1 MPMGCKRISA
11 VIVTF
16 NNVEML
22 VHLVNDLLSQTRPPD
37 RIVVVDNASVDDT
50 AEVMRTRFPGVRYIR
65 LDENTGSAGGYY
77 EAIKAVLPDSDL
89 IWTLDDDVRLRDDSL
104 EELLKGMEKL
114 DPKLSLSSV
123 RSVGPSHPHSSP
135 TRLVLFPWRGTLI
148 KSDLIRRF
156 GLPIKDFFIYGED
169 IEYASRFNSKGFY
182 CYWIPTSVCVEER
195 KEGKNDYV
203 FAGGATK
210 IYSRPFQL
218 YYAFR
223 NNLYVFVLYRDV
235 GRLLR
240 LILYA
245 VKVTLLLL
253 LFDRKTA
260 YEKIRAVYE
269 GLFHGVQKKLGR
281 NRKYLP

>member
-1 MPMGCKRISA
+1 MGCKRVSA

-37 RIVVVDNASVDDT
+37 QIVVVDNASVDHT
-50 AEVMRTRFPGVRYIR
+50 PEAMKTRFPGVRYIR

-77 EAIKAVLPDSDL
+77 EAIKAALPDSDL
-89 IWTLDDDVRLRDDSL
+89 IWTLDDDVRLRDNSL
-104 EELLKGMEKL
+104 EELLKGMGKL
-114 DPKLSLSSV
+114 DSKLSLSSV

-240 LILYA
+240 LFLYA
-245 VKVTLLLL
+245 VKVTFLLL

-281 NRKYLP
+281 NSKYLP

>member
-1 MPMGCKRISA
+1 MEGKKVSA

-22 VHLVNDLLSQTRPPD
+22 ERLINDLLSQTRPAD
-37 RIVVVDNASVDDT
+37 RIVVVDNASVDHT
-50 AEVMRTRFPGVRYIR
+50 QEVMKTRFPGVRYIR
-65 LDENTGSAGGYY
+65 LQENTGSAGGYH
-77 EAIKAVLPDSDL
+77 EAIKASLPDSDL

-104 EELLKGMEKL
+104 EELLKGMDMLDSKL
-114 DPKLSLSSV
+114 ALSSV

-156 GLPIKDFFIYGED
+156 GLPIRDFFIYGED
-169 IEYASRFNSKGFY
+169 IEYASRFNSKGYY
-182 CYWIPTSVCVEER
+182 CYWIPSSVCAEDR
-195 KEGKNDYV
+195 KEGKNDYA
-203 FAGGATK
+203 FAGGETK
-210 IYSRPFQL
+210 IYSRSFQL

-223 NNLYVFVLYRDV
+223 NNLYVFVMYRDA

-240 LILYA
+240 LLLYA

-253 LFDRKTA
+253 LFDRKTG
-260 YEKIRAVYE
+260 YGKILAVYE
-269 GLFHGVQKKLGR
+269 GLFHGMKKKLGR

>member
-1 MPMGCKRISA
+1 MTCKRVSA

-22 VHLVNDLLSQTRPPD
+22 VQIVNDLLSQTRPAD
-37 RIVVVDNASVDDT
+37 QIVVVDNASVDST
-50 AEVMRTRFPGVRYIR
+50 PEVIKTRFPDVRYIR
-65 LDENTGSAGGYY
+65 LHENTGSAGGYY
-77 EAIKAVLPDSDL
+77 EAIKAALPDSDL
-89 IWTLDDDVRLRDDSL
+89 IWTLDDVRLRDNSL

-114 DPKLSLSSV
+114 ESKVALSSV
-123 RSVGPSHPHSSP
+123 RSVGPFHPHSSP

-169 IEYASRFNSKGFY
+169 IEYARRFNSKGLY
-182 CYWIPTSVCVEER
+182 CYWIPASVCVEER
-195 KEGKNDYV
+195 KEGKDDYV

-210 IYSRPFQL
+210 IYSHPFQL

-223 NNLYVFVLYRDV
+223 NNLYVFVMYRDA

-240 LILYA
+240 LLLYG

-260 YEKIRAVYE
+260 YGKILALYE